1 KPGCGRE
8 CLVTLGVRLHSTQGV
23 ALSREVCEHLI
34 QGCLPEVAGRTLDL
48 HLQSEL
54 LERGKKFRP
63 LLLQLDGLFR
73 GCRGKGLIQTRQ
85 FKLHRLIQEHRN
97 NNLRVRTTRKRG
109 GKVESLHVGRSLVSH
124 ILLSFNGHKETLPTS
139 LSLVR
144 RV

>member
-73 GCRGKGLIQTRQ
+73 GRRGKGLVQTGQ
-85 FKLHRLIQEHRN
+85 FKLHCLIQKHRN
-97 NNLRVRTTRKRG
+97 DNLRVRTARKSG
-109 GKVESLHVGRSLVSH
+109 GKVESLHVRRSLVSH
-124 ILLSFNGHKETLPTS
+124 FLLSFNGYKETLRS
-139 LSLVR
+139 EVR
-144 RV
+144 RVGR